1 LLPLVWSGGV
11 DRGAYNI
18 IEIVC
23 ILPISVILP
32 VLLLNWYRRGN
43 REAGWLIL
51 PSVLPLLTICLNDVG
66 IVGDYLGSPRLTA
79 VGSPIP
85 LGSLAI
91 QPYDLAE
98 LLFLLAIGIVIFLR
112 FNRVSRDQAR
122 SAAELEAAQ
131 RVQTL
136 LLRSPHT
143 DATRFRMNTVYRP
156 AAEVGGDFF
165 HAAEIDGCT
174 RIVVGDVSGKGL
186 GAAMMVSALIGA
198 LDGNRSTEPAALLA
212 QLNELL
218 LVRQNDGF
226 VTCLCACI
234 RPDARVT
241 IANAG
246 HLSPYLNGEEL
257 SINSGLPLGI
267 CPGVDYTGT
276 LLHLDADDLLTFV
289 SDGVIEAR
297 NNSGEL
303 FGFDR
308 TRQISHLSADHI
320 AQAAQA
326 FGQQD
331 DITVLTLRY
340 MPSEALQ
347 A

>member
-1 LLPLVWSGGV
+1 
-11 DRGAYNI
+11 
-18 IEIVC
+18 
-23 ILPISVILP
+23 
-32 VLLLNWYRRGN
+32 VLLLVWYRRGN
-43 REAGWLIL
+43 REAGWLVL
-51 PSVLPLLTICLNDVG
+51 PSLLPLLTICLNDVG
-66 IVGDYLGSPRLTA
+66 IVGNYLGSPRLTA

-85 LGSLAI
+85 LGSLTV
-91 QPYDLAE
+91 QPFDLAD
-98 LLFLLAIGIVIFLR
+98 LLVMMAIGVIIFLR

-122 SAAELEAAQ
+122 TAAELEAAQ

-136 LLRSPHT
+136 LLRSAQT
-143 DATRFRMNTVYRP
+143 DATRFRMTTVYRP

-186 GAAMMVSALIGA
+186 GAAMVVSALIGA
-198 LDGNRSTEPAALLA
+198 LDGNRSTDPSALLT
-212 QLNELL
+212 QLNDMLL
-218 LVRQNDGF
+218 ARQQDGF

-234 RPDARVT
+234 LPDARVT
-241 IANAG
+241 VANAG
-246 HLSPYLNGEEL
+246 HLSPYRNGEEL
-257 SINSGLPLGI
+257 ALDSGLPLGI
-267 CPGVDYTGT
+267 SPAADYAGTRLQLDPG
-276 LLHLDADDLLTFV
+276 DLLTFV

-297 NNSGEL
+297 NQAGEL

-308 TRQISHLSADHI
+308 TRDISGRPAEEI
-320 AQAAQA
+320 ARAAST

-340 MPSEALQ
+340 TPSAALQ